1 MAIHAKSNGLLIGGK
16 IIEETL
22 TGWVFQAMDNKG
34 TNFVFK
40 SDEKNQVFDGP
51 NAVDEA
57 MAWQT
62 KVRSEK
68 KNKKKKGRKNG

>member
-40 SDEKNQVFDGP
+40 SDEKNQVF
-51 NAVDEA
+51 
-57 MAWQT
+57 
-62 KVRSEK
+62 
-68 KNKKKKGRKNG
+68 